1 MSLTTS
7 MACHSIN
14 EIFGPLTRE
23 QTKRRIEYRHAI
35 REKTLKCK
43 VIFASHQSYDGF
55 IFKQSSTQKSIKDK
69 QSFRVIVSV
78 TVRFKTYASIIQY
91 IRAAICSGFP
101 GRKNP

>member
-35 REKTLKCK
+35 RGKTLKCK
-43 VIFASHQSYDGF
+43 VIFAHIKVTMDLSLNNHQH
-55 IFKQSSTQKSIKDK
+55 
-69 QSFRVIVSV
+69 
-78 TVRFKTYASIIQY
+78 
-91 IRAAICSGFP
+91 
-101 GRKNP
+101 KNRLKINSPFESLCQLR